1 MIARSSFSE
10 SNTDKTGEILNQKKK
25 KFEKSLNTQIR
36 KEKTANEEKGISII
50 KFAKFSASWNL
61 ENKEPKAPVFLA
73 DVTVRKSA
81 KHFFN
86 ISNEFEINNVLIQY
100 FKNEKKIEPSEKI
113 SELIKNPVKLGEM
126 DEVIK
131 TLENYYLDQGVEGFK
146 ISDMNIIGCFDYS
159 TQAMVKDLESEE
171 FQTLMMDHE
180 LGEAI
185 ATADFDKIDEKIVDQ
200 YKIDEKEIFEEI
212 DTLKPSKEF
221 IILDADSSQ
230 HFAILAAAKNLHLII
245 KGPPGTGKSQTI
257 ANMISYCASLNQPKK
272 ILFVSEKRAAIDAVV
287 KRLDEKDLGFLT
299 LDVFEGLKPKNKRAL
314 YEDLKNVLEDTRPVT
329 TAVLEAENLD
339 RELPN
344 IRKKLI
350 RFKDDISKNT
360 YLELSSFTVD
370 EVDKQNINSALEEY
384 YFLLSRIEDN
394 NLKDFLEQL
403 KDKDSLTSI
412 KEEDFDS
419 IKKAVADKN
428 KIVDSK
434 MSELF
439 EIEEKILANNNFENI
454 GNIQDLIEGFQNIL
468 QLNNEANQ
476 KQFNELGH
484 LFKLKVDNFKSIQEL
499 TEIAQNI
506 NNVLD
511 IFKSEVFTL
520 KIEETTQKIERLE
533 KIKNKNNQEKI
544 KLLNKEIDKLI
555 KPFLLQRFFS
565 TKKKR
570 IEAVKNIVIAKNIL
584 NKYDLDYTKIEDF
597 NFIFSEISNKFNSLD
612 QNKSLIEQYTKYIFH
627 EFKTISEITTEFKQI
642 LKNTLLKESLEI
654 AKINQT
660 LTIHNLNNYFK
671 IFHKC
676 DNKQLDIFLKAL
688 IFKLRLN
695 HVLSNIDTDTQN
707 RNELLKK
714 YSKLDSDERTSANI
728 KYIKKNYRQKIYASI
743 QKNNS
748 QYQRIRREAN
758 KKRSQANI
766 RTILDEAPDL
776 MLDVK
781 PCWIM
786 SPLVASQV
794 LPRKQM
800 FDIVIFD
807 ESSQVTPQAAVTA
820 IARGKKLILAGDEK
834 QLAPTN
840 FFQSEIS
847 EDVETDITDFES
859 ILNVVDA
866 LIPPMGNRKLEF
878 HYRSKDE
885 RLISVSNIFMKYNLN
900 TVPNVIDIN
909 AVDFIKVDTEKPS
922 KQGTNPDEVNRVC
935 EVISEHMK
943 ENQSKSLVVIA
954 FGVNHQKQIEE
965 LFFKKYENE
974 PHIKNYLENWEDS
987 VEPFRIKNLESVQ
1000 GDERDHVI
1008 LSVGYG
1014 RGENRRIAY
1023 NFGPI
1028 NQKGGDRRLNVAA
1041 SRSKEKMTIVS
1052 TISYQ
1057 ELEDRKLSSEGPK
1070 MFKGLLQYFELEA
1083 SAEEKDKG
1091 LAGLQ
1096 AFENFQLDKPPLNQI
1111 EEQVLKSIEQLGFIV
1126 EPQFGVSGYYIDFV
1140 VAHPERPGKWLLA
1153 VEFDG
1158 ARYHSSNTAR
1168 DRDRLRQ
1175 NNLENLGWKF
1185 FRIWST
1191 DWFNNKSEVLT
1202 SLKDAVNE
1210 EFAKLPKEI
1219 NN

>member
-1 MIARSSFSE
+1 MTINSSQNE
-10 SNTDKTGEILNQKKK
+10 DVAKKAQDTLDQKKQN
-25 KFEKSLNTQIR
+25 FEKSLNTQIR
-36 KEKTANEEKGISII
+36 KEKSANEEKGISII
-50 KFAKFSASWNL
+50 KFAKFSATWNVD
-61 ENKEPKAPVFLA
+61 NKQPKAPVFLA
-73 DVTVRKSA
+73 DVTIRKSG
-81 KHFFN
+81 KHFLN

-100 FKNEKKIEPSEKI
+100 FKHERKIEPSPKI
-113 SELIKNPVKLGEM
+113 TELMKNPVKLDEM
-126 DEVIK
+126 SEVIK
-131 TLENYYLDQGVEGFK
+131 TLKKYYLNEGIHGFE
-146 ISDMNIIGCFDYS
+146 ITDMNFIGCFDYS

-171 FQTLMMDHE
+171 FQNLVMEHE

-185 ATADFDKIDEKIVDQ
+185 ATADFDKIDKKIIDQ
-200 YKIDEKEIFEEI
+200 YKINDKDVYEEI

-230 HFAILAAAKNLHLII
+230 HSAVLAAGKDLHLII

-257 ANMISYCASLNQPKK
+257 ANMISYCASLDPPKK
-272 ILFVSEKRAAIDAVV
+272 ILFVSEKRAAIDAVK
-287 KRLDEKDLGFLT
+287 KRLDEKELGFLT

-314 YEDLKNVLEDTRPVT
+314 YEELKNDLENT
-329 TAVLEAENLD
+329 TQITTSVLEAQNLD
-339 RELPN
+339 RELPI

-350 RFKDDISKNT
+350 SFKDDISNQT
-360 YLELSSFTVD
+360 YSELSSFTVD
-370 EVDKQNINSALEEY
+370 ALEEQSIDSALEEY
-384 YFLLSRIEDN
+384 YFLLSRI
-394 NLKDFLEQL
+394 KDKSLITFLEEL

-412 KEEDFDS
+412 NETDLNL
-419 IKKAVADKN
+419 IKKAISDKN
-428 KIVDSK
+428 KIVVSNIQDLSV
-434 MSELF
+434 
-439 EIEEKILANNNFENI
+439 IENKILANDDFKNI
-454 GNIQDLIEGFQNIL
+454 ESIQNLIEAFQNIV
-468 QLNNEANQ
+468 QLNDEANQ
-476 KQFNELGH
+476 KKFAELSH
-484 LFKLKVDNFKSIQEL
+484 LFEMKIDNFKSIQEL

-511 IFKSEVFTL
+511 VCNSEVFSIDVETITH
-520 KIEETTQKIERLE
+520 KIGRLE
-533 KIKNKNNQEKI
+533 QIKNKNNQEKI
-544 KLLNKEIDKLI
+544 KLLNKELDNSI
-555 KPFLLQRFFS
+555 KPYLLRRFFS
-565 TKKKR
+565 LKKKR
-570 IEAVKNIVIAKNIL
+570 IEAIKNIATAKNIL
-584 NKYDLDYTKIEDF
+584 SKYDLDYSKIEDF
-597 NFIFSEISNKFNSLD
+597 NYIFSEISKKFNSLEE
-612 QNKSLIEQYTKYIFH
+612 NKSLIEEYTKYKFNEI
-627 EFKTISEITTEFKQI
+627 ETIKEITTEFEQ
-642 LKNTLLKESLEI
+642 LLENTLLEESLNI
-654 AKINQT
+654 AAINHNVAK
-660 LTIHNLNNYFK
+660 HNLDKYFEMFYTCNNE
-671 IFHKC
+671 
-676 DNKQLDIFLKAL
+676 DLDIFLKTL

-695 HVLSNIDTDTQN
+695 QALSTIDTNTQN
-707 RNELLKK
+707 RNELLRKF
-714 YSKLDSDERTSANI
+714 SKLDSDDRMSANI
-728 KYIKKNYRQKIYASI
+728 KYIKKKYRDKINHSVIKYD
-743 QKNNS
+743 S
-748 QYQRIRREAN
+748 QYQKIRREAN
-758 KKRSQANI
+758 RKRGQANI
-766 RTILDEAPDL
+766 RTILDKAPDL

-847 EDVETDITDFES
+847 EDVDTDITDFES
-859 ILNVVDA
+859 ILNLVDA
-866 LIPPMGNRKLEF
+866 LIPPLGNRKLEF
-878 HYRSKDE
+878 HYRSRDE

-900 TVPNVIDIN
+900 TVPSVVDIN

-922 KQGTNPDEVNRVC
+922 TQGTNPDEVVRVC
-935 EVISEHMK
+935 EAISQHMK
-943 ENQSKSLVVIA
+943 ENKSKSLVVIA

-965 LFFKKYENE
+965 LFFKEYENE
-974 PHIKNYLENWEDS
+974 PHIKEFIEDWEES
-987 VEPFRIKNLESVQ
+987 VEPFRIKNLETVQ

-1014 RGENRRIAY
+1014 KGESGRIAY
-1023 NFGPI
+1023 RFGPI

-1057 ELEDRKLSSEGPK
+1057 ELDDRKLSSEGPK

-1083 SAEEKDKG
+1083 QAEEKDKG

-1096 AFENFQLDKPPLNQI
+1096 AFGNFQLDKPQLNQI

-1126 EPQFGVSGYYIDFV
+1126 TPQFGVSGYYIDFV
-1140 VAHPERPGKWLLA
+1140 VAHPNRPGKWLLA

-1191 DWFNNKSEVLT
+1191 DWFNNNRQVLED
-1202 SLKDAVNE
+1202 LENALNE
-1210 EFAKLPKEI
+1210 EFAKLPKE
-1219 NN
+1219 N

>member
-1 MIARSSFSE
+1 MINNSSLNDNDA
-10 SNTDKTGEILNQKKK
+10 NTAEAILNKKK
-25 KFEKSLNTQIR
+25 QAFEKSLNTQIR
-36 KEKTANEEKGISII
+36 KEKTANEEKGITII
-50 KFAKFSASWNL
+50 KFAKYSASWNID
-61 ENKEPKAPVFLA
+61 NKEPKAPVFLA
-73 DVTVRKSA
+73 DVTIKKA
-81 KHFFN
+81 GKYFLN
-86 ISNEFEINNVLIQY
+86 ISSEFEINNVLIQY
-100 FKNEKKIEPSEKI
+100 FKNEKQIEPSQKI
-113 SELIKNPVKLGEM
+113 TELLKNPVKLGEM

-131 TLENYYLDQGVEGFK
+131 TLEDYYLAQGVEGFK

-171 FQTLMMDHE
+171 FQNLMMDHE

-185 ATADFDKIDEKIVDQ
+185 ATANFDMIDEKIINQ
-200 YKIDEKEIFEEI
+200 YKIDEKAIFEEI

-230 HFAILAAAKNLHLII
+230 HFAVLAAAKNLHLII

-257 ANMISYCASLNQPKK
+257 ANMISYCASLDQPKK

-287 KRLDEKDLGFLT
+287 KRLDEKELGFLT

-314 YEDLKNVLEDTRPVT
+314 YEDLKNVLENTTPIT
-329 TAVLEAENLD
+329 TAVLEAQSLD
-339 RELPN
+339 RELPK

-350 RFKDDISKNT
+350 GFKDDISNKP
-360 YLELSSFTVD
+360 YSELSSLTVD
-370 EVDKQNINSALEEY
+370 EVEKQSINSALEEY
-384 YFLLSRIEDN
+384 YFLLSKIEDN
-394 NLKDFLEQL
+394 NLIDFLEKL

-412 KEEDFDS
+412 KEGDLDL
-419 IKKAVADKN
+419 IKKDISDKN
-428 KIVDSK
+428 EFADTKLTD
-434 MSELF
+434 LT

-454 GNIQDLIEGFQNIL
+454 GSNQDLLGAFQNIL
-468 QLNNEANQ
+468 QLNDEANQ
-476 KQFNELGH
+476 KQFNELSL
-484 LFKLKVDNFKSIQEL
+484 LFKMKIDNFKSIQEL
-499 TEIAQNI
+499 TQIAQNI
-506 NNVLD
+506 NHVLD
-511 IFKSEVFTL
+511 IFKSEVFTVNV
-520 KIEETTQKIERLE
+520 EETTQKIKRLE

-544 KLLNKEIDKLI
+544 KLLNKELDKLI
-555 KPFLLQRFFS
+555 KPYLLRKFFS
-565 TKKKR
+565 LKKKR
-570 IEAVKNIVIAKNIL
+570 TEAIKNIAIAKNIL
-584 NKYDLDYTKIEDF
+584 NKYDLDYAKIEDF
-597 NFIFSEISNKFNSLD
+597 NYIFSEISKKFNSLEE
-612 QNKSLIEQYTKYIFH
+612 NKSLIEEYTKYKFD
-627 EFKTISEITTEFKQI
+627 EFNSINEITTEFAQI
-642 LKNTLLKESLEI
+642 LENTLLIESLKI
-654 AKINQT
+654 AKINQNVNKR
-660 LTIHNLNNYFK
+660 NLDKYFE
-671 IFHKC
+671 IFYKC
-676 DNKQLDIFLKAL
+676 DTKNLDTFLKAL

-695 HVLSNIDTDTQN
+695 QVLSTIDTNTQS

-714 YSKLDSDERTSANI
+714 YSKLDSDERTIANI
-728 KYIKKNYRQKIYASI
+728 KYIKKKYRDKINDSVIKYD
-743 QKNNS
+743 S

-758 KKRSQANI
+758 RRRGQANI

-847 EDVETDITDFES
+847 QDVDTDITDFES
-859 ILNVVDA
+859 ILNLVDA
-866 LIPPMGNRKLEF
+866 LIPPLGNRKLEF
-878 HYRSKDE
+878 HYRSRDE

-900 TVPNVIDIN
+900 TIPSVVDIN
-909 AVDFIKVDTEKPS
+909 AVDFIKLDTEKPS
-922 KQGTNPDEVNRVC
+922 IQGTNPDEVVRVC
-935 EVISEHMK
+935 EAISKHMK
-943 ENQSKSLVVIA
+943 ENKSKSLVVIA
-954 FGVNHQKQIEE
+954 FGVNHQKQIED
-965 LFFKKYENE
+965 LFFKEYENE
-974 PHIKNYLENWEDS
+974 PHIKEFIEDWEES
-987 VEPFRIKNLESVQ
+987 VEPFRIKNLETVQ

-1014 RGENRRIAY
+1014 KGENGRIAY
-1023 NFGPI
+1023 RFGPI

-1057 ELEDRKLSSEGPK
+1057 ELDDRKLSSEGPK

-1083 SAEEKDKG
+1083 QAEEKDKG
-1091 LAGLQ
+1091 LAGMQ
-1096 AFENFQLDKPPLNQI
+1096 AFGNFQLDKPQLNQI

-1126 EPQFGVSGYYIDFV
+1126 TPQFGVSGYYIDFV
-1140 VAHPERPGKWLLA
+1140 VAHPNRPGKWLLA

-1191 DWFNNKSEVLT
+1191 DWFNNKHQVLEDLENT
-1202 SLKDAVNE
+1202 LNE
-1210 EFAKLPKEI
+1210 EFAKLPQ
-1219 NN
+1219 ND

>member
-1 MIARSSFSE
+1 MINNSSLDGSE
-10 SNTDKTGEILNQKKK
+10 ANTAEGILNKKK
-25 KFEKSLNTQIR
+25 QEFEKSLNTQIR

-50 KFAKFSASWNL
+50 KFAKFSASWNID
-61 ENKEPKAPVFLA
+61 NKEPKAPVFLA
-73 DVTVRKSA
+73 DVTIKKA
-81 KHFFN
+81 GKYFLN

-100 FKNEKKIEPSEKI
+100 FKNEKQIEPSQKI
-113 SELIKNPVKLGEM
+113 TELLKNPVKLGEM

-131 TLENYYLDQGVEGFK
+131 TLEDYYLAQGVEGFK

-171 FQTLMMDHE
+171 FQNLMMDHE

-185 ATADFDKIDEKIVDQ
+185 ATADFDMIDEKIINQ

-230 HFAILAAAKNLHLII
+230 HFAVLAAAKNLHLII

-257 ANMISYCASLNQPKK
+257 ANMISYCASLDQPKK

-287 KRLDEKDLGFLT
+287 KRLDEKELGFLT

-314 YEDLKNVLEDTRPVT
+314 YEDLKNVLENTTPLT
-329 TAVLEAENLD
+329 TAVLEAQSLD
-339 RELPN
+339 RELPK

-350 RFKDDISKNT
+350 GFKDDISNKP
-360 YLELSSFTVD
+360 YSELSSLTVD
-370 EVDKQNINSALEEY
+370 EVEKQSINSALEEY
-384 YFLLSRIEDN
+384 YFLLSKIEDN
-394 NLKDFLEQL
+394 NLIDFLEKL
-403 KDKDSLTSI
+403 KDNDSLTSI
-412 KEEDFDS
+412 KEGDLDL
-419 IKKAVADKN
+419 IKKDISDKN
-428 KIVDSK
+428 EFADTKLTDLS
-434 MSELF
+434 

-454 GNIQDLIEGFQNIL
+454 GSIQDLIGAFQNIL
-468 QLNNEANQ
+468 QLNDEANQ
-476 KQFNELGH
+476 KQFNELSL
-484 LFKLKVDNFKSIQEL
+484 LFKMKIDNFKSIQEL
-499 TEIAQNI
+499 TQIAQNI
-506 NNVLD
+506 NHVLD
-511 IFKSEVFTL
+511 IFKSEVFT
-520 KIEETTQKIERLE
+520 INVEETTQKIKRLE

-544 KLLNKEIDKLI
+544 KLLNKELDKLI
-555 KPFLLQRFFS
+555 KPYLLRKFFS
-565 TKKKR
+565 QKKKR
-570 IEAVKNIVIAKNIL
+570 TEAIKNIAIAKNIL
-584 NKYDLDYTKIEDF
+584 NKYDLDYAKIEDF
-597 NFIFSEISNKFNSLD
+597 NYIFSEISKKFNSLEE
-612 QNKSLIEQYTKYIFH
+612 NKSLIEEYTKYKFD
-627 EFKTISEITTEFKQI
+627 EFNSINEITTEFAQI
-642 LKNTLLKESLEI
+642 LENTLLIESLKI
-654 AKINQT
+654 AKINQNVNK
-660 LTIHNLNNYFK
+660 HNLDKYFE
-671 IFHKC
+671 IFYKC
-676 DNKQLDIFLKAL
+676 DTKNLDTFLKAL

-695 HVLSNIDTDTQN
+695 QVLSTIDTNTQS

-728 KYIKKNYRQKIYASI
+728 KYIKKKYRDKINASV
-743 QKNNS
+743 KKYDS

-758 KKRSQANI
+758 RRRGQANI

-820 IARGKKLILAGDEK
+820 IARGGKLILAGDEK

-847 EDVETDITDFES
+847 EDVDTDITDFES
-859 ILNVVDA
+859 ILNLVDA
-866 LIPPMGNRKLEF
+866 LIPPLGNRKLEF
-878 HYRSKDE
+878 HYRSRDE

-900 TVPNVIDIN
+900 TIPSVVDIN

-922 KQGTNPDEVNRVC
+922 IKGTNPDEVVRVC
-935 EVISEHMK
+935 EAISQHMK
-943 ENQSKSLVVIA
+943 ENKSKSLVVIA
-954 FGVNHQKQIEE
+954 FGVNHQKQIED
-965 LFFKKYENE
+965 LFFKEYENE
-974 PHIKNYLENWEDS
+974 PHIKEFIEDWEES
-987 VEPFRIKNLESVQ
+987 VEPFRIKNLETVQ

-1014 RGENRRIAY
+1014 KGENGRIAY
-1023 NFGPI
+1023 RFGPI

-1057 ELEDRKLSSEGPK
+1057 ELDDRKLSSEGPK

-1083 SAEEKDKG
+1083 QAEEKDKG

-1096 AFENFQLDKPPLNQI
+1096 AFGKFQLDKPQLNQI

-1126 EPQFGVSGYYIDFV
+1126 TPQFGVSGYYIDFV
-1140 VAHPERPGKWLLA
+1140 VAHPNRPGKWLLA

-1191 DWFNNKSEVLT
+1191 DWFNNKHQVLEDLENT
-1202 SLKDAVNE
+1202 LNE
-1210 EFAKLPKEI
+1210 EFAKLPQI
-1219 NN
+1219 D

>member
-1 MIARSSFSE
+1 MINNSSLNDNDA
-10 SNTDKTGEILNQKKK
+10 NTAEAILNKKK
-25 KFEKSLNTQIR
+25 QAFEKSLNTQIR
-36 KEKTANEEKGISII
+36 KEKTANEEKGITII
-50 KFAKFSASWNL
+50 KFAKYSASWNID
-61 ENKEPKAPVFLA
+61 NKEPKAPVFLA
-73 DVTVRKSA
+73 DVTIKKA
-81 KHFFN
+81 GKYFLN

-100 FKNEKKIEPSEKI
+100 FKNEKQIEPSQKI
-113 SELIKNPVKLGEM
+113 TELLKNPVKLGEM

-131 TLENYYLDQGVEGFK
+131 TLEDYYLAQGVEGFK

-171 FQTLMMDHE
+171 FQNLMMDHE

-185 ATADFDKIDEKIVDQ
+185 ATANFDMIDEKIINQ

-230 HFAILAAAKNLHLII
+230 HFAVLAAAKNLHLII

-257 ANMISYCASLNQPKK
+257 ANMISYCASLDQPKK

-287 KRLDEKDLGFLT
+287 KRLDEKELGFLT

-314 YEDLKNVLEDTRPVT
+314 YEDLKNVLENTTPIT
-329 TAVLEAENLD
+329 TAVLEAQSLD
-339 RELPN
+339 RELPK

-350 RFKDDISKNT
+350 GFKDDISNKS
-360 YLELSSFTVD
+360 YSELSSLTVD
-370 EVDKQNINSALEEY
+370 EVEKQSINSALEEY
-384 YFLLSRIEDN
+384 YFLLSKIEDN
-394 NLKDFLEQL
+394 NLIDFLEKL

-412 KEEDFDS
+412 KEGDLDL
-419 IKKAVADKN
+419 IKKDISDKN
-428 KIVDSK
+428 EFADTKLTD
-434 MSELF
+434 LT

-454 GNIQDLIEGFQNIL
+454 GSIQDLIGAFQNIL
-468 QLNNEANQ
+468 QLNDEANQ
-476 KQFNELGH
+476 KQFNELSL
-484 LFKLKVDNFKSIQEL
+484 LFKMKIDNFKSIQEL
-499 TEIAQNI
+499 TQIAQNI
-506 NNVLD
+506 NHVLD
-511 IFKSEVFTL
+511 IFKSEVFTVNV
-520 KIEETTQKIERLE
+520 EETTQKIKRLE

-544 KLLNKEIDKLI
+544 KLLNKELDKLI
-555 KPFLLQRFFS
+555 KPYLLRKFFS
-565 TKKKR
+565 LKKKR
-570 IEAVKNIVIAKNIL
+570 TEAIKNIAIAKNIL
-584 NKYDLDYTKIEDF
+584 NKYDLDYAKIEDF
-597 NFIFSEISNKFNSLD
+597 NYIFSEISKKFNSLEE
-612 QNKSLIEQYTKYIFH
+612 NKSLIEEYTKYKFD
-627 EFKTISEITTEFKQI
+627 EFNSINEITTEFAQI
-642 LKNTLLKESLEI
+642 LENTLLIESLKI
-654 AKINQT
+654 AKINQNVNK
-660 LTIHNLNNYFK
+660 HNLDKYFE
-671 IFHKC
+671 IFYKC
-676 DNKQLDIFLKAL
+676 DTKNLDTFLKAL

-695 HVLSNIDTDTQN
+695 QVLSTIDTNTQS

-714 YSKLDSDERTSANI
+714 YSKLDSDERTIANI
-728 KYIKKNYRQKIYASI
+728 KYIKKKYRDKINASVI
-743 QKNNS
+743 KYDS

-758 KKRSQANI
+758 RRRGQANI

-847 EDVETDITDFES
+847 EDVDTDITDFES
-859 ILNVVDA
+859 ILKLVDA
-866 LIPPMGNRKLEF
+866 LIPPFGNRKLEF
-878 HYRSKDE
+878 HYRSRDE

-900 TVPNVIDIN
+900 TVPSVVDIN

-922 KQGTNPDEVNRVC
+922 TQGTNPDEVVRVC
-935 EVISEHMK
+935 EAISKHMK
-943 ENQSKSLVVIA
+943 ENKSKSLVVIA

-965 LFFKKYENE
+965 LFFKEYENE
-974 PHIKNYLENWEDS
+974 PHIKEFIEDWEES
-987 VEPFRIKNLESVQ
+987 VEPFRIKNLETVQ

-1014 RGENRRIAY
+1014 KGENGRIAY
-1023 NFGPI
+1023 RFGPI

-1057 ELEDRKLSSEGPK
+1057 ELDDRKLSSEGPK

-1083 SAEEKDKG
+1083 QAEEKDKG

-1096 AFENFQLDKPPLNQI
+1096 AFGNFQLDKPQLNQI

-1126 EPQFGVSGYYIDFV
+1126 TPQFGVSRYYIDFV
-1140 VAHPERPGKWLLA
+1140 VAHPNRPGKWLLA

-1191 DWFNNKSEVLT
+1191 DWFNNKHQVLEDLENT
-1202 SLKDAVNE
+1202 LNE
-1210 EFAKLPKEI
+1210 EFAKLPQ
-1219 NN
+1219 ND

>member
-1 MIARSSFSE
+1 MINNSSLNDNDA
-10 SNTDKTGEILNQKKK
+10 NTAEAILNKKK
-25 KFEKSLNTQIR
+25 QAFEKSLNTQIR
-36 KEKTANEEKGISII
+36 KEKTANEEKGITII
-50 KFAKFSASWNL
+50 KFAKYSASWNID
-61 ENKEPKAPVFLA
+61 NKEPKAPVFLA
-73 DVTVRKSA
+73 DVTIKKA
-81 KHFFN
+81 GKYFLN
-86 ISNEFEINNVLIQY
+86 ISSEFEINNVLIQY
-100 FKNEKKIEPSEKI
+100 FKNEKQIEPSQKI
-113 SELIKNPVKLGEM
+113 TELLKNPVKLGEM

-131 TLENYYLDQGVEGFK
+131 TLEDYYLAQGVEGFK

-171 FQTLMMDHE
+171 FQNLMMDHE

-185 ATADFDKIDEKIVDQ
+185 ATANFDMIDEKIINQ

-230 HFAILAAAKNLHLII
+230 HFAVLAAAKNLHLII

-257 ANMISYCASLNQPKK
+257 ANMISYCASLDQPKK

-287 KRLDEKDLGFLT
+287 KRLDEKELGFLT

-314 YEDLKNVLEDTRPVT
+314 YEDLKNVLENTTPIT
-329 TAVLEAENLD
+329 TAVLEAQSLD
-339 RELPN
+339 RELPK

-350 RFKDDISKNT
+350 GFKDDISNKP
-360 YLELSSFTVD
+360 YSELSSLTVD
-370 EVDKQNINSALEEY
+370 EVEKQSINSALEEY
-384 YFLLSRIEDN
+384 YFLLSKIEDN
-394 NLKDFLEQL
+394 NLIDFLEKL

-412 KEEDFDS
+412 KEGDLDL
-419 IKKAVADKN
+419 IKKDISDKN
-428 KIVDSK
+428 EFADTKLTD
-434 MSELF
+434 LT

-454 GNIQDLIEGFQNIL
+454 GSIQDLIGAFQNIL
-468 QLNNEANQ
+468 QLNDEANQ
-476 KQFNELGH
+476 KQFNELSL
-484 LFKLKVDNFKSIQEL
+484 LFKMKIDNFKSIQEL
-499 TEIAQNI
+499 TQIAQNI
-506 NNVLD
+506 NHVLD
-511 IFKSEVFTL
+511 IFKSEVFTVNV
-520 KIEETTQKIERLE
+520 EETTQKIKRLE

-544 KLLNKEIDKLI
+544 KLLNKELDKLI
-555 KPFLLQRFFS
+555 KPYLLRKFFS
-565 TKKKR
+565 LKKKR
-570 IEAVKNIVIAKNIL
+570 TEAIKNIAIAKNIL
-584 NKYDLDYTKIEDF
+584 NKYDLDYAKIEDF
-597 NFIFSEISNKFNSLD
+597 NYIFSEISKKFNSLEE
-612 QNKSLIEQYTKYIFH
+612 NKSLIEEYTKYKFD
-627 EFKTISEITTEFKQI
+627 EFNSINEITTEFAQI
-642 LKNTLLKESLEI
+642 LENTLLIESLKI
-654 AKINQT
+654 AKINQNVNKR
-660 LTIHNLNNYFK
+660 NLDKYFE
-671 IFHKC
+671 IFYKC
-676 DNKQLDIFLKAL
+676 DTKNLDTFLKAL

-695 HVLSNIDTDTQN
+695 QVLSTIDTNTQS

-714 YSKLDSDERTSANI
+714 YSKLDSDERTIANI
-728 KYIKKNYRQKIYASI
+728 KYIKKKYRDKINASVI
-743 QKNNS
+743 KYDS

-758 KKRSQANI
+758 RRRGQANI

-847 EDVETDITDFES
+847 QDVDTDITDFES
-859 ILNVVDA
+859 ILNLVDA
-866 LIPPMGNRKLEF
+866 LIPPLGNRKLEF
-878 HYRSKDE
+878 HYRSRDE

-900 TVPNVIDIN
+900 TVPSVVDIN

-922 KQGTNPDEVNRVC
+922 TQGTNPDEVVRVC
-935 EVISEHMK
+935 EAISKHMK
-943 ENQSKSLVVIA
+943 ENKSKSLVVIA
-954 FGVNHQKQIEE
+954 FGVNHQKQIED
-965 LFFKKYENE
+965 LFFKEYENE
-974 PHIKNYLENWEDS
+974 PHIKEFIEDWEES
-987 VEPFRIKNLESVQ
+987 VEPFRIKNLETVQ

-1014 RGENRRIAY
+1014 KGENGRIAY
-1023 NFGPI
+1023 RFGPI

-1057 ELEDRKLSSEGPK
+1057 ELDDRKLSSEGPK

-1083 SAEEKDKG
+1083 QAEEKDKG
-1091 LAGLQ
+1091 LAGMQ
-1096 AFENFQLDKPPLNQI
+1096 AFGNFQLDKPQLNQI

-1126 EPQFGVSGYYIDFV
+1126 TPQFGVSGYYIDFV
-1140 VAHPERPGKWLLA
+1140 VAHPNRPGKWLLA

-1191 DWFNNKSEVLT
+1191 DWFNNKHQVLEDLENT
-1202 SLKDAVNE
+1202 LNE
-1210 EFAKLPKEI
+1210 EFAKLPQ
-1219 NN
+1219 ND